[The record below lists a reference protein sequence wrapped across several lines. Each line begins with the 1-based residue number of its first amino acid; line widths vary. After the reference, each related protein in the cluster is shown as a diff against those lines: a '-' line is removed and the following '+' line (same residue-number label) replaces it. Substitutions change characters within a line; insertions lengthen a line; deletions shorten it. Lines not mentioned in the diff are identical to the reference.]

1 MARLVLAPSPFV
13 GANSWGTT
21 AAALPDAMVVDYGG
35 VSGPDWYEGVAA
47 RIVAQADG
55 RPWIAVMHSGAG
67 GFAPAIAAGASDLV
81 GLIFLDAVLPYPGRS
96 CLQNAPMELADQLRR
111 LTTDGRLAPWNQW
124 FGADPTPRL
133 IPDPEARAAFVRDL
147 PSVPFAFL
155 EAVSPASAAW
165 ERLPAAYV
173 QLSKGYDAAAL
184 AAEARGWTVRRARL
198 HHLAMASDPEQVA
211 ILLKDLPL
219 ARADA

>member
-1 MARLVLAPSPFV
+1 M
-13 GANSWGTT
+13 
-21 AAALPDAMVVDYGG
+21 
-35 VSGPDWYEGVAA
+35 
-47 RIVAQADG
+47 
-55 RPWIAVMHSGAG
+55 
-67 GFAPAIAAGASDLV
+67 
-81 GLIFLDAVLPYPGRS
+81 
-96 CLQNAPMELADQLRR
+96 
-111 LTTDGRLAPWNQW
+111 
-124 FGADPTPRL
+124 
-133 IPDPEARAAFVRDL
+133 RDL

-155 EAVSPASAAW
+155 EAVSPVSAEW

-219 ARADA
+219 VRADP

>member
-1 MARLVLAPSPFV
+1 MPRLALVPSPFV
-13 GANSWGTT
+13 GANSWGATGE
-21 AAALPDAMVVDYGG
+21 ALTDAMVVDYGG
-35 VSGPDWYEGVAA
+35 VTGPDWYEGAAA

-67 GFAPAIAAGASDLV
+67 GFAPAIAAAASDLV

-96 CLQNAPMELADQLRR
+96 CLQNAPADLADQLRR

-133 IPDPEARAAFVRDL
+133 IPDPRARAAFVRDL

-155 EAVSPASAAW
+155 EAVSPASAEW

-173 QLSKGYDAAAL
+173 QLSKGYDGAAL

-198 HHLAMASDPEQVA
+198 HHLAMASDPDQVA
-211 ILLKDLPL
+211 DLLGDLPL
-219 ARADA
+219 VGSDA